1 MEKAIGSNTRRTII
15 LPSIHRWKVALRH
28 AFLPSCFSRS
38 SPGRTRFDR
47 PGRVEEVLFS
57 LSLSRALPLLP
68 PTSGINPGARSAKV
82 NALIKKLP
90 QPTVIPNHSRSRSAS
105 RFKSARFSTRYFK
118 SYSFSFLPILVFSM
132 ASKRGA
138 IFFFKFNLK
147 FEILFEDGKKGF
159 EKIESKSWKILF
171 DGGKR
176 GYLIL
181 ERIWNSLFWSK
192 FDSWI
197 WEEFESYKYC
207 WLNESRLLYFFSYN
221 LVSKFLETLEI
232 QNACKT

>member
-197 WEEFESYKYC
+197 
-207 WLNESRLLYFFSYN
+207 
-221 LVSKFLETLEI
+221 
-232 QNACKT
+232 

>member
-57 LSLSRALPLLP
+57 LSRALPLLP

-90 QPTVIPNHSRSRSAS
+90 QPTVIPNHSRSRSAVDLNPLAFPRDIS
-105 RFKSARFSTRYFK
+105 NPTLFHFCRSWCFRWRARGER
-118 SYSFSFLPILVFSM
+118 
-132 ASKRGA
+132 
-138 IFFFKFNLK
+138 FFFLNL
-147 FEILFEDGKKGF
+147 I
-159 EKIESKSWKILF
+159 
-171 DGGKR
+171 
-176 GYLIL
+176 
-181 ERIWNSLFWSK
+181 
-192 FDSWI
+192 
-197 WEEFESYKYC
+197 
-207 WLNESRLLYFFSYN
+207 
-221 LVSKFLETLEI
+221 
-232 QNACKT
+232 

>member
-15 LPSIHRWKVALRH
+15 LPSIHRWKVALDQALRH

-57 LSLSRALPLLP
+57 LSLSLALPLLP

-171 DGGKR
+171 DGGKW

-192 FDSWI
+192 FDS
-197 WEEFESYKYC
+197 
-207 WLNESRLLYFFSYN
+207 
-221 LVSKFLETLEI
+221 
-232 QNACKT
+232 